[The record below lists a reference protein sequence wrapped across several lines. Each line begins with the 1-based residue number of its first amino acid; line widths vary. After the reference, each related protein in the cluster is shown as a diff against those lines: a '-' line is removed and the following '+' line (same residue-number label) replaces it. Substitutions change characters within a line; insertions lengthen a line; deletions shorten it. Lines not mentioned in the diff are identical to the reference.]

1 MVKLHWSLRYPF
13 LYNCYTRPV
22 RTSLIA
28 ASVIGGGYYIY
39 NERQANTQ
47 ANFTKL
53 AEQANSASFQE
64 ACAASKTAVYLSVQI
79 DDVPVGDLKIKLF
92 DSVVPRTS
100 ENFKQLCV
108 GTPGF
113 GFKNSIFHRII
124 PGFMAQGGDFT
135 NFNGTGGMSIYGRK
149 FQDENFKLKHE
160 YGGVLS
166 MANSVRFPKL
176 IRSRS

>member
-1 MVKLHWSLRYPF
+1 M
-13 LYNCYTRPV
+13 
-22 RTSLIA
+22 
-28 ASVIGGGYYIY
+28 
-39 NERQANTQ
+39 
-47 ANFTKL
+47 
-53 AEQANSASFQE
+53 
-64 ACAASKTAVYLSVQI
+64 
-79 DDVPVGDLKIKLF
+79 
-92 DSVVPRTS
+92 VPRTS

-166 MANSVRFPKL
+166 MANSVWFL
-176 IRSRS
+176 DLFLDTG

>member
-1 MVKLHWSLRYPF
+1 MKL
-13 LYNCYTRPV
+13 
-22 RTSLIA
+22 LIRA
-28 ASVIGGGYYIY
+28 FDISI
-39 NERQANTQ
+39 Q
-47 ANFTKL
+47 
-53 AEQANSASFQE
+53 
-64 ACAASKTAVYLSVQI
+64 ASKTAVYLSVQI

-166 MANSVRFPKL
+166 MANSVRFLNP
-176 IRSRS
+176 SF